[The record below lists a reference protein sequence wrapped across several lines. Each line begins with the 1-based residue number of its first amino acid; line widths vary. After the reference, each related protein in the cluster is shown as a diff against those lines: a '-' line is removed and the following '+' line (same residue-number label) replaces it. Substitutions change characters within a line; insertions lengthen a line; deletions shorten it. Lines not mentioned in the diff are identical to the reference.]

1 MAAMDE
7 ANAKPGV
14 TSTLETAPANGV
26 GGASKGG
33 MIVGDVHSYRPRK
46 GPLNARE
53 VVVDVMLPIVVLL
66 IGAIKQ
72 ISTLYMKGRKK
83 LHRHACRVCSLHSGW
98 AR

>member
-14 TSTLETAPANGV
+14 TAALETAPANGV
-26 GGASKGG
+26 GGTSKGG

-66 IGAIKQ
+66 IGANKNKKIC
-72 ISTLYMKGRKK
+72 TFYVKGRKK
-83 LHRHACRVCSLHSGW
+83 LHRHACMVSSLHSG
-98 AR
+98 

>member
-14 TSTLETAPANGV
+14 TAALETAPANGV

-33 MIVGDVHSYRPRK
+33 MIVGDVHSYRPRT

-66 IGAIKQ
+66 IGANKNLIR
-72 ISTLYMKGRKK
+72 TLYMKGRKE
-83 LHRHACRVCSLHSGW
+83 LHRRACMVCGLHSG
-98 AR
+98 